1 MRLALSRVHYPVLSL
16 GPGTRVGIWLQ
27 GCSIRCRGCIS
38 SDTWAP
44 DRGVTTVEDV
54 FNLIRHWL
62 KHADGVTISGGEPF
76 DQTDALCELLTNI
89 RRVHRGDILVYSGY
103 PFESLAEKLKGFEGL
118 IDGLIADPFEI
129 DTAQSLALR
138 GSDNQRLFTFTP
150 LGKERLQQFDR
161 TVNLSDRHLDVMFD
175 DATAEVWFAGI
186 PGRGDFGRLAGLLSE
201 SGHKVTTTEDK
212 R

>member
-16 GPGTRVGIWLQ
+16 GPGMRVGIWFQ

-54 FNLIRHWL
+54 FKLIRHWL
-62 KHADGVTISGGEPF
+62 KQADGVTISGGEPF
-76 DQTDALCELLTNI
+76 DQTDALRELLTDI
-89 RRVHRGDILVYSGY
+89 RRAHRGDILVYSGY
-103 PFESLAEKLKGFEGL
+103 SFESLAEKLKDLEGL
-118 IDGLIADPFEI
+118 IDGLIADPFEM

-150 LGKERLQQFDR
+150 LGKERFQQFDR
-161 TVNLSDRHLDVMFD
+161 AVNPSDRHLDVMFD
-175 DATAEVWFAGI
+175 DATGEVWFAGI
-186 PGRGDFGRLAGLLSE
+186 PGRGDFHRLAGLLSE
-201 SGHKVTTTEDK
+201 GGHKVTTTEDK